1 MADKELGPEHFARE
15 DEADDAL
22 FYTMARMVTHIDDA
36 AIAALT
42 GWLAKTLPEGGHVL
56 DLMSSWVSHLPADV
70 AYARVTGLGMNRAEL
85 EANPRLSEHVVHDLT
100 KNPTLPYADGAF
112 DACLIT
118 VSVQYLV
125 RPIEVFADIARV
137 LRPGGRCAV
146 SFSNRCFPT
155 KAIAAWRGMDDA
167 NHARLV
173 GYYFVEAGGFDAA
186 EFTDLSPAPSHG
198 DPLYLVHARKAAG

>member
-1 MADKELGPEHFARE
+1 MADTDLGPEHFARE
-15 DEADDAL
+15 DEANDAL
-22 FYTMARMVTHIDDA
+22 FYTRARMVTHIDEA

-42 GWLAKTLPEGGHVL
+42 GWLRDTLPEGGDVL
-56 DLMSSWVSHLPADV
+56 DLMSSWVSHLPDDV
-70 AYARVTGLGMNRAEL
+70 TYGRIAGLGMNRAEL
-85 EANPRLSEHVVHDLT
+85 EANRQLSEHVVHDLT
-100 KNPTLPYADGAF
+100 TTPTLPYADSAF

-137 LRPGGRCAV
+137 LRPGGLCAV

-155 KAIAAWRGMDDA
+155 KAIAAWRAMDDA

-173 GYYFVEAGGFDAA
+173 RCYFVEAGGFDAPDV
-186 EFTDLSPAPSHG
+186 TDLSPAPGQS
-198 DPLYLVHARKAAG
+198 DPLYMVQARKAAG